1 MSVTQLY
8 LTLCDPWTHRTPLST
23 DSSRQESWSGVPFPS
38 QIRLSSLNQPGLGCV
53 LNLMTGVLVRED
65 TEIQRDTERRLY
77 EEGGRGLELCCYK
90 PRNARSHDKLKEAR
104 NTSPLEIWKDCHP
117 A

>member
-65 TEIQRDTERRLY
+65 TEIQR
-77 EEGGRGLELCCYK
+77 EGYMK
-90 PRNARSHDKLKEAR
+90 KEAGAW
-104 NTSPLEIWKDCHP
+104 SYAAISL
-117 A
+117 